1 MPYLIQNPEASD
13 PEIHELRFGL
23 NTIGREINNS
33 IIVLHKSLSRH
44 HAQLVLTDERVLLK
58 DLNSLNH
65 TFVNEIQIEQCEL
78 KEGDSIRCGS
88 VVFKFVQTLNNETP
102 VEFQD
107 DEGSDLSDEG
117 SDLSIVRRFSPNETR
132 VVIQDLLDERHSGHQ
147 GSALRL
153 RQKDTDQR
161 AVDKLKILLE
171 VSKQLSS
178 PEEPDRLLVKILD
191 LLFEIM
197 NVDRAVILL
206 VQEET
211 GELEQKAVKFRP
223 GISSN
228 EQFYSTTI
236 TNLVY
241 QNGDAVLIAD
251 AASDRRFH
259 EANSILVQEIHASMC
274 VPLKPREEVIGVL
287 YADNLSRANVYSQ
300 EDLEFITGLGN
311 QAAIAIE
318 NTHLYNKIQTEAV
331 MRTKLERFFPQAV
344 SRKLKEEGNLE
355 IVDTEV
361 TALFADIS
369 RFTQLS
375 SMMEPRQVIEMLN
388 DYFRVM
394 VEEIVFPYEG
404 TLEKYIGDALL
415 AVWGAPYRRDDDACR
430 AVQAAIAMQ
439 QAVCH
444 LNEQWI
450 EKRDLQIQIH
460 IGLNTGMVAAGN
472 IGSQK
477 LIQYATIGDTVNVA
491 SRICSTAQAGEIL
504 ISQTTLNRLGES
516 YPIEAPTSD
525 SVDTVSRWQVKIA
538 NAETKSDRWLSVEQ
552 IPPAYVK
559 GKDEPIQLY
568 RVLWDS
574 YKA

>member
-1 MPYLIQNPEASD
+1 M
-13 PEIHELRFGL
+13 
-23 NTIGREINNS
+23 TNS
-33 IIVLHKSLSRH
+33 ITVIHKSLSRH
-44 HAQLVLTDERVLLK
+44 HAQIILTDECALLK

-65 TFVNEIQIEQCEL
+65 TFVNERQIEQCEL
-78 KEGDSIRCGS
+78 KEGDSIRCGT
-88 VVFKFVQTLNNETP
+88 VMFKFVQTLNNGTP
-102 VEFQD
+102 VELKD
-107 DEGSDLSDEG
+107 DDG

-132 VVIQDLLDERHSGHQ
+132 VVIQDLLDERHCGHQ

-153 RQKDTDQR
+153 RRKDSDQR

-191 LLFEIM
+191 LLFDIM

-206 VQEET
+206 TNEET

-375 SMMEPRQVIEMLN
+375 SVMEPRQVIEMLN

-415 AVWGAPYRRDDDACR
+415 AVWGAPYRREDDACR
-430 AVQAAIAMQ
+430 AVQSAIAMQ
-439 QAVCH
+439 QAVRH

-450 EKRDLQIQIH
+450 EKRDLQIEIH

-477 LIQYATIGDTVNVA
+477 LIQYATIGDTINVA
-491 SRICSTAQAGEIL
+491 SRICSSAKAGEIL

-516 YPIEAPTSD
+516 YPIEKPTSAC
-525 SVDTVSRWQVKIA
+525 VDDAVSRWQVKIA
-538 NAETKSDRWLSVEQ
+538 NAETTSDRWLSVEQ

-559 GKDEPIQLY
+559 GKDQPLQLY

-574 YKA
+574 NEG